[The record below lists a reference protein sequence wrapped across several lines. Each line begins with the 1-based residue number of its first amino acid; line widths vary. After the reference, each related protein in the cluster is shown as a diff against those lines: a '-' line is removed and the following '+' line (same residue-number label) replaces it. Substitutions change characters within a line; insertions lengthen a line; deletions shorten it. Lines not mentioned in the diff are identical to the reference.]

1 MLDTIGGLPAHP
13 LLVHGA
19 VVLAPL
25 TAVGAVV
32 MALWPRFSRRYGIL
46 VVVVAGIAFVSS
58 ALAKLSGEQLAE
70 RVGTPQPHAELA
82 DPLPILVLLLA
93 LLVTGLWLL
102 DRGRPTNR
110 SRPVLVVVLAVAVVV
125 MSVLVTYWTVR
136 VGHTGAEAVWSRLS

>member
-1 MLDTIGGLPAHP
+1 MLDTIAGLPAHP

-25 TAVGAVV
+25 AAVGAVV
-32 MALWPRFSRRYGIL
+32 MALWSRFSRRYGVV
-46 VVVVAGIAFVSS
+46 VVVVAGLAFVSS
-58 ALAKLSGEQLAE
+58 ALAKQSGEALAE
-70 RVGTPQPHAELA
+70 QVGTPQPHAELA

-110 SRPVLVVVLAVAVVV
+110 SRPVIVVVVSVVVLVMAVVV
-125 MSVLVTYWTVR
+125 AYWTVR
-136 VGHTGAEAVWSRLS
+136 VGHTGAEAVWSRPN

>member
-1 MLDTIGGLPAHP
+1 VLDSIAGLPAHP

-25 TAVGAVV
+25 AAVGAVV
-32 MALWPRFSRRYGIL
+32 MALWSRFSRRFG
-46 VVVVAGIAFVSS
+46 VVVVVVSGVAFVSS
-58 ALAKLSGEQLAE
+58 ALAKLSGERMAE

-82 DPLPILVLLLA
+82 DPMPILVLLLA

-110 SRPVLVVVLAVAVVV
+110 SRPVLVVLLAVAVVAV
-125 MSVLVTYWTVR
+125 SILVTYWMVR
-136 VGHTGAEAVWSRLS
+136 VGHTGAEAVWSSVS

>member
-1 MLDTIGGLPAHP
+1 MLDTIAGLPAHP

-25 TAVGAVV
+25 AAVGGVL
-32 MALWPRFSRRYGIL
+32 MALWPRFTRRFGVL
-46 VVVVAGIAFVSS
+46 VVIIAVLAFASA
-58 ALAKLSGEQLAE
+58 ALAKLSGQQLAE

-93 LLVTGLWLL
+93 LLITGLWLL

-110 SRPVLVVVLAVAVVV
+110 SRPVLVIVLAVAVVV

-136 VGHTGAEAVWSRLS
+136 VGHTGAEAVWSRLG